1 MTVLVKNTAVTL
13 LVAAAL
19 FLIGCQQGNPVATGV
34 SSNADEIRPFV
45 NVTQSALKG
54 LQESWN
60 IRPGVVIFDYDRDG
74 DMDFY
79 VSNAYEFG
87 NWLYRNNGDG
97 TFDNV
102 ADDAGAAL
110 RQTHGTGVVAC
121 DVNNDGYQDLYV
133 GRAGEHHGQA
143 GLSLAA

>member
-1 MTVLVKNTAVTL
+1 MSVCMSKAAVTL
-13 LVAAAL
+13 LVAAL
-19 FLIGCQQGNPVATGV
+19 FLFGCQQSSSVTSEVASGI
-34 SSNADEIRPFV
+34 DEIRPFL
-45 NVTQSALKG
+45 NVTQTALKG
-54 LQESWN
+54 LKESWN

-97 TFDNV
+97 TFENV

-110 RQTHGTGVVAC
+110 RQTHGTGC
-121 DVNNDGYQDLYV
+121 GCL
-133 GRAGEHHGQA
+133 RCE
-143 GLSLAA
+143 

>member
-1 MTVLVKNTAVTL
+1 MASLDTSMFIPMNKTAVTL

-19 FLIGCQQGNPVATGV
+19 FLFACHQANSPAAEPATEP
-34 SSNADEIRPFV
+34 DEIRPFV
-45 NVTQSALKG
+45 NVTQSSLRGLK
-54 LQESWN
+54 ESWN

-79 VSNAYEFG
+79 VSSAYEFG

-97 TFDNV
+97 TFENV

-110 RQTHGTGVVAC
+110 RQTHGTGVWSPVM
-121 DVNNDGYQDLYV
+121 
-133 GRAGEHHGQA
+133 
-143 GLSLAA
+143 